1 MENQIVLEFKHVNKT
16 YQSGVKGLEDI
27 NFKVNRGEFV
37 AVVGL
42 SGAGKSTMLNSIN
55 KMIDITD
62 GEVLVDGVD
71 ISKLK
76 GKALRQMRRK
86 IGMIFQHYNLLSQKT
101 VQQNVEFALKHA
113 GLKEKDVAAKAKS
126 LLKDVGLSDY
136 TKHFPAQLSGGQ
148 QQRVAIARALANDPK
163 ILISD
168 EATSALDPENTNQIL
183 DLLKDLNQK
192 RGLTVI
198 LITHEMDAIKR
209 ICDQVAIMDA
219 GKVVDLGGLIDV
231 FVKSTNPV
239 TRKIVGGD
247 FDAFSILK
255 SLNIDT
261 KNRHLVKLIYFSQE
275 ISKPII
281 IELYSK
287 FQISASIVYADI
299 EKFRDEAVGIMIVD
313 LNGEETQRKQAIEYL
328 QNLDIEVSELR
339 GEA

>member
-1 MENQIVLEFKHVNKT
+1 MLKINEIKKSFGKKAVLKGISAKFPQGKTTVIVGPSGSGKTTLLRSLDMLVTPDSGTLDFDDLHLDFAKPISNKENKELRDKTSMVFQNWNLFHNLTILKNITASPIFVHHVAKEQAETNAHNLLK
-16 YQSGVKGLEDI
+16 E
-27 NFKVNRGEFV
+27 
-37 AVVGL
+37 VGL
-42 SGAGKSTMLNSIN
+42 DEYA
-55 KMIDITD
+55 DAYPD
-62 GEVLVDGVD
+62 E
-71 ISKLK
+71 
-76 GKALRQMRRK
+76 
-86 IGMIFQHYNLLSQKT
+86 
-101 VQQNVEFALKHA
+101 
-113 GLKEKDVAAKAKS
+113 
-126 LLKDVGLSDY
+126 
-136 TKHFPAQLSGGQ
+136 LSGGQ

-219 GKVVDLGGLIDV
+219 GKVVDLGSLIDV

-239 TRKIVGGD
+239 TRKIVGED

-287 FQISASIVYADI
+287 FQIAASIVYADI

>member
-1 MENQIVLEFKHVNKT
+1 MDVF
-16 YQSGVKGLEDI
+16 
-27 NFKVNRGEFV
+27 
-37 AVVGL
+37 
-42 SGAGKSTMLNSIN
+42 GKPVYKN
-55 KMIDITD
+55 TD
-62 GEVLVDGVD
+62 GKVEIIVE
-71 ISKLK
+71 KQ
-76 GKALRQMRRK
+76 LRTERRK

-219 GKVVDLGGLIDV
+219 GKVVDLGSLIDV
-231 FVKSTNPV
+231 FVKSSTLL
-239 TRKIVGGD
+239 
-247 FDAFSILK
+247 A
-255 SLNIDT
+255 
-261 KNRHLVKLIYFSQE
+261 
-275 ISKPII
+275 ISPN
-281 IELYSK
+281 
-287 FQISASIVYADI
+287 V
-299 EKFRDEAVGIMIVD
+299 
-313 LNGEETQRKQAIEYL
+313 
-328 QNLDIEVSELR
+328 VSTTF
-339 GEA
+339 